1 MYKMDLLTPLEAYA
15 QFLIAQSIMSEP
27 SLGDSLD
34 YVEAWDIASKL
45 LYDFLESE
53 EFLYRE
59 PQSNPYNLSY
69 RLVEDWVNNVPF
81 EKIYQT

>member
-1 MYKMDLLTPLEAYA
+1 MDLLTPLEAYA

-34 YVEAWDIASKL
+34 YVEAWDIASTL

-53 EFLYRE
+53 DFDRRTR
-59 PQSNPYNLSY
+59 NLSY
-69 RLVEDWVNNVPF
+69 SLVENWVNNIPV
-81 EKIYQT
+81 EQLK

>member
-34 YVEAWDIASKL
+34 YVEAWDIASTL
-45 LYDFLESE
+45 LYDFMESE
-53 EFLYRE
+53 DFDRRTR
-59 PQSNPYNLSY
+59 NLSY
-69 RLVEDWVNNVPF
+69 SLVENWVNNIPV
-81 EKIYQT
+81 EQLK